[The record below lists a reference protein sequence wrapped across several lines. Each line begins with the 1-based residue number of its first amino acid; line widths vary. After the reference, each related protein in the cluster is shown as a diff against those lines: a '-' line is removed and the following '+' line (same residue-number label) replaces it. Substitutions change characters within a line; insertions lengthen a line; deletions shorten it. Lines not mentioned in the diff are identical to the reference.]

1 MPTTATATEMTR
13 EQMLARIQELEANQ
27 AKRTTG
33 GLKVSDKGAI
43 STYGIGRFPVT
54 VYVSQAEQLM
64 NIWGENYSH
73 LKAFIEAN
81 RSKLSVKPVKE

>member
-1 MPTTATATEMTR
+1 MQTGTQATELTR
-13 EQMLARIQELEANQ
+13 EQLLARIAELEASQ
-27 AKRTTG
+27 SKRTNG

-54 VYVSQAEQLM
+54 LYVSQAEKLM
-64 NIWGENYSH
+64 EIWGENYSN